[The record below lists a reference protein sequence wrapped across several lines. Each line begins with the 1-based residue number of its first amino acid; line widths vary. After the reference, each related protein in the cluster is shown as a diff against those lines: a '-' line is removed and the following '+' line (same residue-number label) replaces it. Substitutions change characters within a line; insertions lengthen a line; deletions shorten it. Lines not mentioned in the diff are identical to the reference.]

1 MLLQVQ
7 SKEDLEEEVSRPE
20 NTPAG
25 DDSPLG
31 GSEVEATPSTA
42 VEGLGKP
49 KPRNTRVQNSNAA
62 RAALNPK
69 TRPFARRK
77 GFIPLLK
84 GYARNAYSTAEERPL
99 IAGLVTASA
108 IILAIAPVI
117 YHFS

>member
-1 MLLQVQ
+1 MQ
-7 SKEDLEEEVSRPE
+7 SREDLSEEVARPE
-20 NTPAG
+20 NTTAG
-25 DDSPLG
+25 DESPLG
-31 GSEVEATPSTA
+31 GSEAEATPPSA
-42 VEGLGKP
+42 VDGLSKP

-84 GYARNAYSTAEERPL
+84 SYARNAYSTAEERPL
-99 IAGLVTASA
+99 VAGLVTASA
-108 IILAIAPVI
+108 IILAIAPII

>member
-1 MLLQVQ
+1 MIQVH
-7 SKEDLEEEVSRPE
+7 SKEDLQEDVSRPE
-20 NTPAG
+20 NTTTG

-31 GSEVEATPSTA
+31 GSEVEATPLAA
-42 VEGLGKP
+42 VEGLSKP
-49 KPRNTRVQNSNAA
+49 KPLNTRFQNSNAA

-84 GYARNAYSTAEERPL
+84 GYVRNAYSTAEERPL
-99 IAGLVTASA
+99 VAGLVTASV
-108 IILAIAPVI
+108 IILAIAPAI

>member
-1 MLLQVQ
+1 MT
-7 SKEDLEEEVSRPE
+7 PE
-20 NTPAG
+20 NVPTG
-25 DDSPLG
+25 DESPLG
-31 GSEVEATPSTA
+31 GSEVEATPSAA
-42 VEGLGKP
+42 VDALGKAR
-49 KPRNTRVQNSNAA
+49 PRNTRVQNSNAA

-77 GFIPLLK
+77 GFVPMLK

-99 IAGLVTASA
+99 VAGLLTASA